1 MKWRLTKRLNEEVA
15 LQDHLAV
22 QLALILSP
30 TEEVLD
36 RIDELDRRTL
46 PEELLWRKTPGVAS
60 EVKASV
66 DINSG
71 ERLIAIALLLIL
83 LAERLLAFKKDQ

>member
-30 TEEVLD
+30 TEKVLD

-46 PEELLWRKTPGVAS
+46 PEELLSAENAWSRK
-60 EVKASV
+60 
-66 DINSG
+66 
-71 ERLIAIALLLIL
+71 
-83 LAERLLAFKKDQ
+83 